1 MLAGRMAA
9 RRIVEPTETCVLTV
23 DGDAITARVGEPV
36 AVALAAAGRLVLGRS
51 VKYHRPRGAACYA
64 GRCDGCLMRVDGLS
78 SVMTCTVPARDGM
91 VVETQN
97 VVGSARMDLLAATDW
112 FFPKGMDHHHM
123 FTWSKPVNEMMQ
135 KVARRIA
142 GIGRLPDA
150 IVAAMPSAERAVDV
164 LVVGGGPTGL
174 AAAAEAAR
182 GGASVLL
189 ADEDASLGGH
199 LGYLPGC
206 VEDEHREEH
215 DATALAMHLASDARE
230 AGVELARAHAAIGVY
245 DAANSERGAVPGA
258 PQRTVV
264 LLAER
269 GLVLCRPSRLIVAT
283 GAHEGSADV
292 PGNDIPGVL
301 GVRAAA
307 RLVAHGVLP
316 GERLALIGS
325 GHWVRALEEVCE
337 DNEVVVIG
345 PFAVDAV
352 RRVRGRP
359 EVHGL
364 EIADGEG
371 ERKVECDAVAV
382 ATPSSGAYE
391 IGAQAGVELRF
402 DGEGFFLVAR
412 AGDGATNVEWVRA
425 VGQCAGVRALP
436 DGLRMAR
443 AAGQA
448 IASEIAASSE
458 GGRA

>member
-1 MLAGRMAA
+1 MAA

-23 DGDAITARVGEPV
+23 DGDEVTARTGEPV

-97 VVGSARMDLLAATDW
+97 VVGSARVDLLAATDW

-142 GIGRLPDA
+142 GIGRLPDEV
-150 IVAAMPSAERAVDV
+150 VAPMPSTERAVSV
-164 LVVGGGPTGL
+164 LVIGGGPTGL
-174 AAAAEAAR
+174 AAATEAAR

-189 ADEDASLGGH
+189 VDEERALGGH
-199 LGYLPGC
+199 LGHLPGY
-206 VEDEHREEH
+206 VEDDRGEEH
-215 DATALAMHLASDARE
+215 EAPALARRLESDARD
-230 AGVELARAHAAIGVY
+230 AGVEFARAHAAIGVY
-245 DAANSERGAVPGA
+245 DAANSERGAVSGA
-258 PQRTVV
+258 PAQTVV
-264 LLAER
+264 LLGESA
-269 GLVLCRPSRLIVAT
+269 LVLCRPERLIVAT
-283 GAHEGSADV
+283 GAHEGAADI
-292 PGNDIPGVL
+292 PGNDIPGVI
-301 GVRAAA
+301 GVRAAS

-316 GERLALIGS
+316 GERPALVGG
-325 GHWVRALEEVCE
+325 GHWVRALAEVCE
-337 DNEVVVIG
+337 DHEVEIAG
-345 PFAVDAV
+345 TFPLDAV

-359 EVHGL
+359 EVHGI
-364 EIADGEG
+364 EVADGDS
-371 ERKVECDAVAV
+371 ERRVDCDAVVV
-382 ATPSSGAYE
+382 AAPCSGAYE

-412 AGDGATNVEWVRA
+412 ASDGATNVDWVRA

-443 AAGQA
+443 AAG
-448 IASEIAASSE
+448 AAVAAE
-458 GGRA
+458 LAAGAGAGGA